1 MKQLRVLDQLINL
14 NRDVAA
20 AAKRIARHDGDLAR
34 QMRRAAVSTASN
46 AAEGAYNRKGNRTN
60 QLNVAMCSG
69 RELVVQLR
77 IAGACGYLSESL
89 AQRLAERADRCVAQ
103 LYRLSQAR

>member
-1 MKQLRVLDQLINL
+1 MKQLRVFDELINL
-14 NRDVAA
+14 NRDVAQ
-20 AAKRIARHDGDLAR
+20 AAKRIARYDADLAR
-34 QMRRAAVSTASN
+34 QMRRAAVSAASN

-77 IAGACGYLSESL
+77 IAGACGYLTEPN
-89 AQRLAERADRCVAQ
+89 AMELAERVDRCVAQ
-103 LYRLSQAR
+103 LYRLSLAR